1 MICLWTMG
9 ETLMPIFKI
18 WRVASKEISI
28 EEGSSVEEA
37 CAKAGWK
44 SEECEAQVIPE
55 DQIIMLNEPPHRR

>member
-1 MICLWTMG
+1 
-9 ETLMPIFKI
+9 MPVFKI
-18 WRVASKEISI
+18 WRLATKEVSI

-55 DQIIMLNEPPHRR
+55 NQIIILNEPSQRR